1 MKIYH
6 YTKCNR
12 LDSIFNDGYIATEM
26 KRTLNSAP
34 KHTDNV
40 WLTEKLQYPKTALPH
55 LSMFAET
62 SLLLHITNKHVHVDL
77 DKIGAV
83 FGSFYRFGFDS
94 ADTRFKKWWFCEER
108 KAKRQD
114 DDWIRMESIANKVGD
129 DARTFWIAENDVLL
143 ENFSLEEHID
153 GGWKTILTNTSLSN
167 LSSNEQDVIA
177 KLKEI
182 SYQKCVE
189 FNIPIFKPLPIAA

>member
-12 LDSIFNDGYIATEM
+12 LDSIFNDGYIATELT
-26 KRTLNSAP
+26 RTLDSAP

-40 WLTEKLQYPKTALPH
+40 WLTEKLQYPKTALP
-55 LSMFAET
+55 LLPMFAET
-62 SLLLHITNKHVHVDL
+62 SLLLHVTNKHVHVDL

-108 KAKRQD
+108 KTKRED
-114 DDWIRMESIANKVGD
+114 DDWIRMESVANKVGD
-129 DARTFWIAENDVLL
+129 DVRAFWIAENDVLL

-177 KLKEI
+177 ELKEI

-189 FNIPIFKPLPIAA
+189 FNIPIFEPLPIAA